1 MQADHNLHLQ
11 RLDKLTKARK
21 LWLESEYRLDFLRTE
36 TGKEP
41 KQPADDKLLEWY
53 LQTHN

>member
-11 RLDKLTKARK
+11 RLDTLAKARK
-21 LWLESEYRLDFLRTE
+21 LWLESEYRQEFLRTE

-41 KQPADDKLLEWY
+41 KQPTDDDLLEWY
-53 LQTHN
+53 HENHN